1 MKIWKKLSLLLS
13 LSFMF
18 STLTACD
25 ALFGGGESASESEQI
40 SQSEEGTSEENSEQ
54 EEETPKTT
62 ETYELAVSAQVAAT
76 DRGVDMKVEVDTSNL
91 DMDEETATVMGVLQE
106 VYYVDDF
113 LYAQD
118 PDSGIWVKMP
128 SSMAYMMG
136 ENAAMWTDMLLT
148 ASDVVKTIKETSA
161 ANATITMDYA
171 DDMNNFLDYMST
183 VTDQTPLVDV
193 LDAVLAIDGYS
204 YQMLIDDV
212 LGLNLGAYTVSEV
225 YATVQDLVVANTEY
239 ATLPEFKD
247 ALFADEDFYAMLVDA
262 LGEEAA
268 LTAKEYDIAAAEVR
282 YGNWTMDQVLCEISD
297 DEIQTVEILVRG
309 ISTALGEVT
318 LADVFGADAG
328 VTEIALLC
336 SMIEVSEYK
345 IVTDIKASRGKLAG
359 ASIAFDFAVEI
370 NIGTEILEYVIGMD
384 MEVEFVDEVVA
395 PTGAMTMCNECGQ
408 PTTDFYNNEVY
419 LCEDCKANM
428 DARYGE
434 YSFVYYSSSTGSS
447 RTSDPDNYPADRV
460 VEANHMSLVV
470 NEDGTAVLTAPW
482 GTFPAVWYE
491 NGYAVVAETHG
502 TAYISFQYEGDN
514 VILTMDFY
522 GGEELGESYY
532 EYYVFKK

>member
-25 ALFGGGESASESEQI
+25 ALFGGGDSSSAGGET
-40 SQSEEGTSEENSEQ
+40 SQSEEVTSDENSEK

-62 ETYELAVSAQVAAT
+62 ETYEFAVSAQVAAT
-76 DRGVDMKVEVDTSNL
+76 DKGVDMKVNIDSDVAV
-91 DMDEETATVMGVLQE
+91 DEETATVMGVLQE

-113 LYAQD
+113 VYVQE
-118 PDSGIWVKMP
+118 PDSGIWVKSP
-128 SSMAYMMG
+128 SSVAYMMG
-136 ENAAMWTDMLLT
+136 VDAAMWTDMMLT
-148 ASDVVKTIKETSA
+148 ASEVVKAVKETSA

-171 DDMNNFLDYMST
+171 DEINEFLDYMST

-193 LDAVLAIDGYS
+193 LDAVLAVDGYS
-204 YQMLIDDV
+204 YQMLIDEAI
-212 LGLNLGAYTVSEV
+212 GLNLGAYTVSEV
-225 YATVQDLVVANTEY
+225 YAAVQDLVVSNTEFD
-239 ATLPEFKD
+239 TLPEFKD
-247 ALFADEDFYAMLVDA
+247 ALFADEDFYATLVEA

-297 DEIQTVEILVRG
+297 DQFQTVEILIRG
-309 ISTALGEVT
+309 ASAALGEVT

-328 VTEIALLC
+328 VAEIALVC
-336 SMIEVSEYK
+336 SVIEVTEYS
-345 IVTDIKASRGKLAG
+345 IVTEVTAARGKIAG

-370 NIGTEILEYVIGMD
+370 NMGTEIMEYVFGID
-384 MEVEFVDEVVA
+384 MAVEFVDEVVA
-395 PTGAMTMCNECGQ
+395 PTGAMTMCNECGEL
-408 PTTDFYNNEVY
+408 TTDFYNNEVY
-419 LCEDCKANM
+419 LCEECKAQL

-434 YSFVYYSSSTGSS
+434 YSFVYYSPSTGSS

-460 VEANHMSLVV
+460 VEADHMSLVV
-470 NEDGTAVLTAPW
+470 NEDGTATLTAPW
-482 GTFPAVWYE
+482 GSFPAVWDE
-491 NGYAVVAETHG
+491 NGYAVVADGHG
-502 TAYISFQYEGDN
+502 TAYINFQYEGDT
-514 VILTMDFY
+514 VILTIDFY